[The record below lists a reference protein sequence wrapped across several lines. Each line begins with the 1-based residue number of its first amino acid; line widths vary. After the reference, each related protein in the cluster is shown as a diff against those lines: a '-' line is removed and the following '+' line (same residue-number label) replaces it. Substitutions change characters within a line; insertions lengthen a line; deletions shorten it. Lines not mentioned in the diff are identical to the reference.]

1 MENQNYPAWKHAL
14 LYGVYL
20 GAAIII
26 ISLLFYVLNLYTE
39 NWINYIIY
47 VVLLGGVVYSA
58 LTYRDKHLN
67 GFITFGQSF
76 MIGFFTV
83 LFAAVV
89 SAIYTAV
96 FMSLAGEEVIA
107 IIMQKAEESM
117 LQSKPDM
124 TDEQIDM
131 AMKMTERMMS
141 PLWLT
146 VISFLSSLFFGT
158 IFSLLGSIFIK
169 KENKSL
175 EVEQL

>member
-20 GAAIII
+20 GAAMII

-39 NWINYIIY
+39 NWTNYIIY
-47 VVLLGGVVYSA
+47 VVLLGGIVYSA
-58 LTYRDKHLN
+58 LTFRDKHLN

-83 LFAAVV
+83 LFAAVIT
-89 SAIYTAV
+89 AIYTGI
-96 FMSLAGEEVIA
+96 FMSFAGDEVAA

-117 LQSKPDM
+117 LEKKPDM
-124 TDEQIDM
+124 SEEQIEL

-141 PLWLT
+141 PVWLT
-146 VISFLSSLFFGT
+146 IISFLSNLFFGT
-158 IFSLLGSIFIK
+158 IFSLLASIFIK